1 MDEGFIGR
9 IDFGKIRAQL
19 AKGQTEFGIGNSSP
33 VDIHLIEISSNLD
46 GVVNNNKNSDQPTD
60 TLMNSSKGTSR
71 DMQNIE
77 RDNTS

>member
-1 MDEGFIGR
+1 MDEEFIGR
-9 IDFGKIRAQL
+9 IYFGEIQAQL
-19 AKGQTEFGIGNSSP
+19 AEGQAEFSIGNSSP
-33 VDIHLIEISSNLD
+33 VDIHLTEIPINLD
-46 GVVNNNKNSDQPTD
+46 GGVNTNKNSDQPTD